1 MRVTFVSRE
10 QSTGFTL
17 LEMLLGL
24 ALLGLMTLALFGA
37 LRFGTHSWERA
48 EAKSLQVVDLAIVES
63 MLRREIAKA
72 FPLRVGLA
80 SENKIAFEGDERSVK
95 FFSSLPAHFSTG
107 GLSLIEL
114 RHEAGSLS
122 AGESRGGELILR
134 HALQNGLETDL
145 PSGDE
150 TQSSRLLQGIG
161 KLSFGYFGSDSDAS
175 EPTWRTSWPQSGRV
189 PKLVRVRYSLTGS
202 ETDRDIILPLQLGEE
217 AGCYQAAFQRVCG
230 ARR

>member
-1 MRVTFVSRE
+1 MIRRAK
-10 QSTGFTL
+10 GFTL

-48 EAKSLQVVDLAIVES
+48 EAKSVQVVDLAIVES
-63 MLRREIAKA
+63 MLRREVAKA
-72 FPLRVGLA
+72 FPLRVGLS
-80 SENKIAFEGDERSVK
+80 SENKVAFEGDERSVK
-95 FFSSLPAHFSTG
+95 FFSALPAHFSTG

-114 RHEAGSLS
+114 RLES
-122 AGESRGGELILR
+122 ASATTGESRGSELVLR

-145 PSGDE
+145 PSGDA
-150 TQSSRLLQGIG
+150 TQSSRLLRGIG
-161 KLSFGYFGSDSDAS
+161 NLTFGYFGSESDTT
-175 EPTWRTSWPQSGRV
+175 EPTWRTSWSQSGRV
-189 PKLVRVRYSLTGS
+189 PKLVRVRYSLVGS
-202 ETDRDIILPLQLGEE
+202 DVERDLILPLRLGEE